1 MTQLLDQALIAK
13 SKYQLGMLTKEE
25 AAEKAKPFIDAYNA
39 HSQKVAAKYNQ
50 KPENLTFN
58 QLVNTF
64 ISFGG

>member
-13 SKYQLGMLTKEE
+13 SKYQLGMLSKK
-25 AAEKAKPFIDAYNA
+25 AAEEKAKPFIDAYND
-39 HSQKVAAKYNQ
+39 HSRKVAVKYNQ